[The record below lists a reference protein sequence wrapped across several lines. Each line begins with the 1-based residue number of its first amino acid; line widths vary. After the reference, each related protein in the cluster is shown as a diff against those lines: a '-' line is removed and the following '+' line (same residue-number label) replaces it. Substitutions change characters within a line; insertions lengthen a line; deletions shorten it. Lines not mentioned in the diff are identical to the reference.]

1 MNRIQSPQ
9 KANGA
14 WSISV
19 DNYDYQER
27 IAIMQDSHIPESEAF
42 KLLDKLK
49 WQAAI
54 DRMKSM
60 PKHIKQVEVRVPKR
74 EPIFDRK
81 TMATGE
87 HDE

>member
-1 MNRIQSPQ
+1 MIDR
-9 KANGA
+9 
-14 WSISV
+14 
-19 DNYDYQER
+19 YDREER
-27 IAIMQDSHIPESEAF
+27 IAIMQDSHITESEAI
-42 KLLDKLK
+42 KLLEKPK

-54 DRMKSM
+54 DRMKSKPR
-60 PKHIKQVEVRVPKR
+60 PKKQVEVRVPKR